1 MTFEELKEK
10 AKKTGYSVVVKYPYD
25 KESECITNGEY
36 GFYPD
41 GTVEYECSDENDY
54 CGRPFAENRR
64 FKFRCGITI
73 SHYDDNE
80 NDIETL
86 LLVNNISIFD
96 DCDVGFNRESLKE
109 SVKRANLSEEEERT
123 LWNSLD
129 EYEGFEDWYQ
139 MPADFIEQCTGLK
152 DKNGKLIYEGDI
164 LKISSNTDREVIC
177 QVVWDDEE
185 TGFCIKY
192 KEELF
197 RFNTYREYHKLEIV
211 GNIHEQESK

>member
-1 MTFEELKEK
+1 M
-10 AKKTGYSVVVKYPYD
+10 
-25 KESECITNGEY
+25 
-36 GFYPD
+36 
-41 GTVEYECSDENDY
+41 ND
-54 CGRPFAENRR
+54 R

-96 DCDVGFNRESLKE
+96 DGDVGFNRESLKE
-109 SVKRANLSEEEERT
+109 ALKKANISEEEERT

-129 EYEGFEDWYQ
+129 EYEVFDEWYQ

-164 LKISSNTDREVIC
+164 IKGSNGSINGQEWEFTHVVKWNDKLHRIVLPDFEPDEDWSHYYNVI
-177 QVVWDDEE
+177 
-185 TGFCIKY
+185 
-192 KEELF
+192 
-197 RFNTYREYHKLEIV
+197 
-211 GNIHEQESK
+211 GNIHENPELLKEEQ